1 MDKHIDK
8 SLGGLRYALAT
19 ILGRNEQATKVIHY
33 LNDKEHEIDG
43 DFILTIGKSS
53 VILTR
58 NRKPVI
64 VKRWTSLPLGSYV
77 DDARKAAANIT
88 GLQVI
93 KAYKDTDGWIWEWLA
108 SNKERYLIAMLN
120 CKYIY
125 AISF

>member
-19 ILGRNEQATKVIHY
+19 ILGQNEQATKVIHY
-33 LNDKEHEIDG
+33 INDEEHEIDG

-53 VILTR
+53 VIITR
-58 NRKPVI
+58 NREPII
-64 VKRWTSLPLGSYV
+64 VKRWTPLSLEGYM
-77 DDARKAAANIT
+77 DDSRKAAASVT

-93 KAYKDTDGWIWEWLA
+93 KAYEDTDGWIWEWLA
-108 SNKERYLIAMLN
+108 SNDERYLIAMLN